1 MVPTHQDV
9 LGRSVIMGALAVG
22 DKQKCGLCPASSTQT
37 QVCMLE
43 TEGIPARPVTTG
55 CLISPGGQ
63 ASSMPE
69 WEEKGYS
76 SFAA

>member
-22 DKQKCGLCPASSTQT
+22 DKQKYSPCPASSMHIY
-37 QVCMLE
+37 VCTLG
-43 TEGIPARPVTTG
+43 TEGIPVSPVTTG
-55 CLISPGGQ
+55 CLISPGGR
-63 ASSMPE
+63 ASDIPE
-69 WEEKGYS
+69 WEEKCYS